1 MKDRLQY
8 AWRWFGEKDPVSLPQ
23 VKQTGAKS
31 VVTALHKVPI
41 GEIWEPEEIIKRK
54 QIIESAGLRWTV
66 VESVPVHEDIKLR
79 RGKFENYIE
88 NYIQTIR
95 NLGEAGIETLCYNFM
110 PVLDW
115 SRTDL
120 EFTFDDGTESLS
132 FNHLSFA
139 IIDIFLLKR
148 PGARASYP
156 DKMLEKARA
165 LFENMDH
172 NEKERLSDTF
182 LLGLPGSGETFSME
196 EVRRKIG
203 DYKHIESTEFKANLK
218 HFIGSIVPVAEEQ
231 GIQLAIH
238 PDDPPWPL
246 MGLPKALSTL
256 KDAQEIIE
264 AYDSPNNGITFCTG
278 SFGAAKSN
286 DLPLMAEELAHRINF
301 AHLRNVSR
309 DEHLNFHEAQ
319 FFEGDIDMANI
330 MSTLVRENI
339 KRYKNNPDFKGIPVR
354 PDHGARIL
362 GDFSIDSYPGY
373 PLYGRLKNL
382 AEIAGLETG
391 LLYSISHSKV
401 T

>member
-309 DEHLNFHEAQ
+309 DEHLNFHEAK

-339 KRYKNNPDFKGIPVR
+339 KRYRNNPDFEGIPVR

-391 LLYSISHSKV
+391 LLYSISHSKA